1 MIKQMPAEK
10 TFENKVKSYLESIG
24 CYSLGTPNQN
34 ITVPIIGYW
43 EKRWGGGKFTK
54 SGLPDMHVV
63 LHGTSIE
70 LELKAPN
77 GKPSMLQLK
86 NLDLITKA
94 GCNGYIL
101 VETYDASV
109 KLQKWITDKY
119 PQYSNVIV
127 LDFKKFKSFCEKH
140 LTF

>member
-1 MIKQMPAEK
+1 MAQEK
-10 TFENKVKSYLESIG
+10 NYENKVKLYLESIG
-24 CYSLGTPNQN
+24 CYPFGIEKQN
-34 ITVPIIGYW
+34 IVAPVVGYY
-43 EKRWGGGKFTK
+43 EKRWGGGQFTK

-63 LHGTSIE
+63 LHGISIE

-86 NLDLITKA
+86 NLNLITKA

-101 VETYDASV
+101 VESYETSV
-109 KLQKWITDKY
+109 RLQKWINDKY
-119 PQYSNVIV
+119 PQYSHIKVIN
-127 LDFKKFKSFCEKH
+127 FEKFKSFCEKH